1 MFLEDLEKRIGE
13 VKRELEN
20 CRRRRSICQEQVNPE
35 NMSGTGESVP
45 HGWPKEGQNMFF
57 HAYASDRK
65 KKESCE
71 EIDWW

>member
-35 NMSGTGESVP
+35 NMSGIGESVP
-45 HGWPKEGQNMFF
+45 HG
-57 HAYASDRK
+57 
-65 KKESCE
+65 
-71 EIDWW
+71 

>member
-35 NMSGTGESVP
+35 NMSGIGENVP
-45 HGWPKEGQNMFF
+45 HG
-57 HAYASDRK
+57 
-65 KKESCE
+65 
-71 EIDWW
+71 